1 MLAQI
6 VLTPAESKKLIAK
19 AIARLDAVRH
29 AAKNGII
36 ALHPSSST
44 YFLIEEITGSKP
56 KTNYWVCGVVTPRG
70 MCVEMAMVLGS
81 GLTPD
86 EESTDPGDLQGT
98 WVIEKGQ
105 LGAPE
110 KLSSLLYRMNES
122 DIYVKG
128 VNALDPEGN
137 VGILFGLEGSMG
149 YLLTAR
155 KKRNF
160 TIIYPAGLEK
170 LIPIP
175 VKEAAKDAKLTQYE
189 SGMGMPVG
197 LFPCPAGVTV
207 TEIRAIEILSG
218 ASAIPIAAG
227 GLGGA
232 EGAITLVLKGTTDE
246 VKKALDFVEQS
257 KGAELPDL
265 RLCNCDSCPVP
276 NCKFPMSD
284 KSASAHLKTTDTSA
298 NSISR

>member
-19 AIARLDAVRH
+19 AVARVDAVQK
-29 AAKNGII
+29 AAKNGIV

-44 YFLIEEITGSKP
+44 YFLAEEITGSKP

-86 EESTDPGDLQGT
+86 KESTDPGDLQGT

-128 VNALDPEGN
+128 VNALDSEGN

-175 VKEAAKDAKLTQYE
+175 VKEAAKEAKLTQYE

-207 TEIRAIEILSG
+207 TEIRAIELLSG
-218 ASAIPIAAG
+218 ASAIPIASG

-232 EGAITLVLKGTTDE
+232 EGAITLVLRGTTDE

-257 KGAELPDL
+257 KGARLPDL
-265 RLCNCDSCPVP
+265 RLCNCDDCPVP
-276 NCKFPMSD
+276 NCRFPR
-284 KSASAHLKTTDTSA
+284 A
-298 NSISR
+298 R

>member
-19 AIARLDAVRH
+19 AIVRLEAVQQ
-29 AAKNGII
+29 AAKKGIV

-44 YFLIEEITGSKP
+44 YFIVEEITGSKP

-70 MCVEMAMVLGS
+70 MCVEMAMALGI
-81 GLTPD
+81 GLTPH
-86 EESTDPGDLQGT
+86 EESADPGDLQGT

-105 LGAPE
+105 PAGEE
-110 KLSSLLYRMNES
+110 KLSSLLYRMTPS
-122 DIYVKG
+122 DVYVKG
-128 VNALDPEGN
+128 VNALDREGN
-137 VGILFGLEGSMG
+137 VGVLFGLEGSMG
-149 YLLTAR
+149 YILAAK
-155 KKRNF
+155 KKRRF
-160 TIIYPAGLEK
+160 TIVYPVGLEK

-175 VKEAAKDAKLTQYE
+175 VKEAAKEAKLTRYE

-207 TEIRAIEILSG
+207 NEVRAIEILSG
-218 ASAIPIAAG
+218 ASAIPIASG

-232 EGAITLVLKGTTDE
+232 EGAVTLVLKGKADE

-257 KGAELPDL
+257 KGARLPDL
-265 RLCNCDSCPVP
+265 RLCNCNDCPVP
-276 NCKFPMSD
+276 NCRFPMTGKRAFSPV
-284 KSASAHLKTTDTSA
+284 
-298 NSISR
+298 I

>member
-19 AIARLDAVRH
+19 AVAGLEAVQQ
-29 AAKNGII
+29 AVKNGIV

-44 YFLIEEITGSKP
+44 YFIVEEITGSKP

-81 GLTPD
+81 GLTPRGD
-86 EESTDPGDLQGT
+86 KADPGDLQGT

-105 LGAPE
+105 LGGEE
-110 KLSSLLYRMNES
+110 KLSSLLYRMTAS

-128 VNALDPEGN
+128 VNALDSEGN

-149 YLLTAR
+149 YIQAAR

-175 VKEAAKDAKLTQYE
+175 VKQAAKEAKFTRYE

-197 LFPCPAGVTV
+197 LFPCPSGVTV
-207 TEIRAIEILSG
+207 NEVRAIEILSG
-218 ASAIPIAAG
+218 ASAIPVASG

-232 EGAITLVLKGTTDE
+232 EGATTLVLKGKADE

-257 KGAELPDL
+257 KGARLPDL
-265 RLCNCDSCPVP
+265 RLCNCNDCPVP
-276 NCKFPMSD
+276 NCRFPMAG
-284 KSASAHLKTTDTSA
+284 KRWASF
-298 NSISR
+298 